1 MKEIIFYR
9 TYSYGGM
16 EGRTKEVRNFE
27 TVELAVED
35 ALKDTWN
42 EQFKLYKVKM
52 IFDGKIIEEEKY
64 IEPLVCGRDLISDN
78 PLNKLNLESLTKPK
92 RK

>member
-1 MKEIIFYR
+1 MKEITFYR

-16 EGRTKEVRNFE
+16 EGRTEEVRNFE

-52 IFDGKIIEEEKY
+52 IFDGKIT
-64 IEPLVCGRDLISDN
+64 LGQLISFST
-78 PLNKLNLESLTKPK
+78 LSGFLEVPVIVICAYVSVNS
-92 RK
+92 